1 MAEAG
6 PLGRTQAIRI
16 LQIGRTHEE
25 LIATIR
31 TLDVRGEPVPVGP
44 RGRRPLSQRLGGI
57 LSGPGDP
64 FRHDAYD
71 VPSLADFV
79 SRRGRH

>member
-25 LIATIR
+25 LIATI
-31 TLDVRGEPVPVGP
+31 
-44 RGRRPLSQRLGGI
+44 
-57 LSGPGDP
+57 
-64 FRHDAYD
+64 
-71 VPSLADFV
+71 DFV
-79 SRRGRH
+79 SRHGR

>member
-16 LQIGRTHEE
+16 LQMGRTPEE

-31 TLDVRGEPVPVGP
+31 TLHVRRWTALVGE
-44 RGRRPLSQRLGGI
+44 GR
-57 LSGPGDP
+57 SGNASGDP
-64 FRHDAYD
+64 
-71 VPSLADFV
+71 
-79 SRRGRH
+79 